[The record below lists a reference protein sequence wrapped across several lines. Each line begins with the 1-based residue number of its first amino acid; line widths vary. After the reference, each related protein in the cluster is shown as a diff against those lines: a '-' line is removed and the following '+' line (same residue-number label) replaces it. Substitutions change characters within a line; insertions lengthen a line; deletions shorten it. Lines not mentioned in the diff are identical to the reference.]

1 MEIPNRC
8 TAAEGRSDAGGRFS
22 LAVNAPTTGTGMAL
36 TSPSNN
42 AGSAEVSARK
52 NVRLREVLA
61 EALPRFFQ
69 EDSFNTA
76 ASVAFYSVLSLF
88 PFLLLLLEL
97 SGFYIH
103 HRQWE
108 GRLAVILERALPMDP
123 RFILENLQGVSHAY
137 GRVGLASFLLLLWS
151 SSGVFMPLEKS
162 MNRAWLV
169 ERERSWV
176 GRRSLALG
184 MSLLLGLLVLAS
196 SGLAGI
202 SIYIGTAMLHW
213 ERNVGNALIG
223 LLYRLLLGLVSLV
236 MSVLFFAILFWQLPN
251 CPMKFRQALPSAA
264 FTALLWQLARV
275 MFTFFL
281 LRLNYRHIYGSIGA
295 MVAFMTWAYI
305 SSAVLLFGAQISG
318 RLYQSVA
325 ARHPSLATPG

>member
-1 MEIPNRC
+1 
-8 TAAEGRSDAGGRFS
+8 
-22 LAVNAPTTGTGMAL
+22 MAL
-36 TSPSNN
+36 TPPSNN
-42 AGSAEVSARK
+42 AETAKTAPPRNAR
-52 NVRLREVLA
+52 LSEVLA

-69 EDSFNTA
+69 EDSLNTA
-76 ASVAFYSVLSLF
+76 ASVAFYSVLSVF

-108 GRLAVILERALPMDP
+108 GRLTVILDRVLPMSP
-123 RFILENLQGVSHAY
+123 RFILENLQVVSHAY
-137 GRVGLASFLLLLWS
+137 GRVGLASLLLLLWS

-162 MNRAWLV
+162 LNRAWLV
-169 ERERSWV
+169 EHERTWI

-184 MSLLLGLLVLAS
+184 MSLLFGLLVLAS
-196 SGLAGI
+196 SGLAGV
-202 SIYIGTAMLHW
+202 SIYIGTAMRHW
-213 ERNVGNALIG
+213 ERNFGGALIG
-223 LLYRLLLGLVSLV
+223 LLYRLLLGLGSLA

-251 CPMKFRQALPSAA
+251 RPMKFRQALPSAA
-264 FTALLWQLARV
+264 FTAVLWQLARV
-275 MFTFFL
+275 VFTFFL

-325 ARHPSLATPG
+325 SRHPSLAARN